1 MMFLVCFFIQ
11 KFHSELLSFFNC
23 ADDKVTELEAENR
36 VWENSPEAQA
46 RREALNPWRHLDT
59 SAEKSS

>member
-1 MMFLVCFFIQ
+1 MF
-11 KFHSELLSFFNC
+11 FHFVYSRQLDILNC
-23 ADDKVTELEAENR
+23 ADDKVTDLEAEKR

-46 RREALNPWRHLDT
+46 RREALNPWRHLET